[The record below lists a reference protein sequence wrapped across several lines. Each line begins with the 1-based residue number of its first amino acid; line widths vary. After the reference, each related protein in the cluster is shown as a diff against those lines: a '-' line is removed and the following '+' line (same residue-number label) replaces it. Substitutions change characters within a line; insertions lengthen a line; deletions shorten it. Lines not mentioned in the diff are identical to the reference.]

1 MELIFSLSV
10 DVLNIGKLSENV
22 WQLREEILC
31 GLYNSTITKSL
42 MFFFCNWIWQLLMVI
57 LIVVFWCLVLSHCY
71 LMFISLVFLVF
82 CSVQFSLFRHLEVK
96 IVTTGLEIVY
106 GIVRRYFLPLTLPS
120 FYTFSFLFLVG
131 VVGFFFFFTFSSVC
145 NWDIYK
151 WEL

>member
-1 MELIFSLSV
+1 MTTQRGNIMWFVQFDDNKIF
-10 DVLNIGKLSENV
+10 NI
-22 WQLREEILC
+22 
-31 GLYNSTITKSL
+31 
-42 MFFFCNWIWQLLMVI
+42 FFCNWIWQLLMVI